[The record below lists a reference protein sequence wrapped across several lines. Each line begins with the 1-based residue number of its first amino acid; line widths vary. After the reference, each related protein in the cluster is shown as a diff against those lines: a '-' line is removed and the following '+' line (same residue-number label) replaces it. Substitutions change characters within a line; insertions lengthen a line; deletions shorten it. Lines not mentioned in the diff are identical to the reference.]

1 MKFIWMSLTALVVF
15 LPAASPAAETGAL
28 VAECEGCHGPAGVSV
43 SDDVPT
49 IAGQSDEF
57 IDDTLHSYQI
67 WGRPCVKSSYRHGD
81 TSRPRT
87 DMCKIASGLS
97 NEDIEALAAH
107 FSAQPFVP
115 ASQPFDPAQAEAGA
129 ALHETHCETCHHGG
143 GSEAGRGPIL
153 AGQWTPYL
161 RATLK
166 FVPTGEHAV
175 PPMMERELASFNDE
189 ELNALLNYYAS
200 QQD

>member
-1 MKFIWMSLTALVVF
+1 MKFMWMSLTAMVFF
-15 LPAASPAAETGAL
+15 LPLGSPAAETGAL
-28 VAECEGCHGPAGVSV
+28 VAECESCHGPAGVSAH
-43 SDDVPT
+43 DDVPT
-49 IAGQSDEF
+49 IAGQTAEF

-67 WGRPCVKSSYRHGD
+67 WGRPCVKTLYRHGD
-81 TSRPRT
+81 TSRPGT

-97 NEDIEALAAH
+97 DEDIQAVAEH

-115 ASQPFDPAQAEAGA
+115 ASQPFDAARVEAGA
-129 ALHETHCETCHHGG
+129 ALHESHCETCHHGG
-143 GSEAGRGPIL
+143 GSEAARGPIL

-166 FVPTGEHAV
+166 YVPTGEHAV
-175 PPMMERELASFNDE
+175 PPMMERELASFSEDE
-189 ELNALLNYYAS
+189 VDALLNYYAS